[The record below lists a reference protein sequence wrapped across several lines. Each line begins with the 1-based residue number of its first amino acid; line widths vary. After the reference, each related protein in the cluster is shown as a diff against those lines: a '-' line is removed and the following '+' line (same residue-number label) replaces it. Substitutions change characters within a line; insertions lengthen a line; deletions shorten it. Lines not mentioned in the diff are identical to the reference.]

1 MVIAANAS
9 VGKPWAHHATAILAG
24 LLAGAVFLFGVFD
37 MTVAGSVHNP
47 LAVDI
52 AIMVTGLA
60 AAGLASK
67 PVRERAARLIPIDPD
82 NPVHS
87 LALVLGVILLGTQVA
102 SLAFTNVLAADLQ
115 LPPLNIGDLLAQE
128 VPFLVIA
135 FAGVGLWVRRG
146 VAGSADR
153 LGLVVPAW
161 WHVALALA
169 AAGVFFGI
177 GQLSGYLS
185 QTLTPGISQQVDQ
198 SSQHLFGDLSGGLVG
213 IIALAL
219 VPGICEEI
227 LFRGALQP
235 RFGLALTAVLFTAIH
250 TEYGLSIDV
259 LSIFVIALGLGAI
272 RKYTNTTTS
281 IACHVTY
288 NLLVGLS
295 LGGAMLVAGVVVEIA
310 LVAVV
315 GYVLWARRRPSNE
328 QAVAENAAV
337 R

>member
-52 AIMVTGLA
+52 GIMVTGLA
-60 AAGLASK
+60 AAGLACK
-67 PVRERAARLIPIDPD
+67 PVREWAARLIPIDPD

-87 LALVLGVILLGTQVA
+87 LALVLGVILLGTQIA
-102 SLAFTNVLAADLQ
+102 SLAFTNVLAADQQ
-115 LPPLNIGDLLAQE
+115 LPPLNIGDLLGQE

-135 FAGVGLWVRRG
+135 LAGVGLWVRRNL
-146 VAGSADR
+146 AASADR
-153 LGLVVPAW
+153 LGVVVPAW
-161 WHVALALA
+161 WHVVLALA

-185 QTLTPGISQQVDQ
+185 YKLTPGISQQVDQ
-198 SSQHLFGDLSGGLVG
+198 SSQHLFGALSGGLVG
-213 IIALAL
+213 IIALAII
-219 VPGICEEI
+219 PGICEEI

-235 RFGLALTAVLFTAIH
+235 RFGLLLTAVLFAAIH

-259 LSIFVIALGLGAI
+259 LAILVIALGLGAI

-281 IACHVTY
+281 MVCHVTY

-295 LGGAMLVAGVVVEIA
+295 LGGAILVAGIGVEVV

-315 GYVLWARRRPSNE
+315 GYVLWSRRRPSSE
-328 QAVAENAAV
+328 QAMVENASV

>member
-52 AIMVTGLA
+52 GIMVTGLA

-87 LALVLGVILLGTQVA
+87 LALVLAVILLGTQIA
-102 SLAFTNVLAADLQ
+102 SLAFTNVLAADQQ
-115 LPPLNIGDLLAQE
+115 LPPLNIGDLLGQE

-135 FAGVGLWVRRG
+135 LAGVGLWVRRNL
-146 VAGSADR
+146 AASADR
-153 LGLVVPAW
+153 LGVVVPAW
-161 WHVALALA
+161 WHMALALA

-185 QTLTPGISQQVDQ
+185 QTLTPGIAQQVDQ
-198 SSQHLFGDLSGGLVG
+198 SSQHLFGGLTGATG
-213 IIALAL
+213 IVALAL
-219 VPGICEEI
+219 IPGICEEI

-235 RFGLALTAVLFTAIH
+235 RFGLLLTAVLFAAIH

-259 LSIFVIALGLGAI
+259 LAILVIALGLGAI

-281 IACHVTY
+281 IVCHVTY
-288 NLLVGLS
+288 NLLIGLS
-295 LGGAMLVAGVVVEIA
+295 LGGAILVAGIGVEVV

-315 GYVLWARRRPSNE
+315 GYVLWSRRRPSGE
-328 QAVAENAAV
+328 QAMVENASV